1 MKAKDNRWE
10 KGNPLFICE
19 LTRGLPAKTGAMS
32 KQEERDLM
40 TIIFWAEALSFCFPF
55 KTLLI
60 KTLVSL
66 FYFLYL
72 YEIVFL
78 IKL

>member
-1 MKAKDNRWE
+1 
-10 KGNPLFICE
+10 
-19 LTRGLPAKTGAMS
+19 
-32 KQEERDLM
+32 M

-55 KTLLI
+55 KTLLT

>member
-1 MKAKDNRWE
+1 
-10 KGNPLFICE
+10 
-19 LTRGLPAKTGAMS
+19 
-32 KQEERDLM
+32 M
-40 TIIFWAEALSFCFPF
+40 TIIFWAEALSFCLPF
-55 KTLLI
+55 KTLLT